1 MKKLFPSL
9 LLVVV
14 LAVSTVAGDVQA
26 PAFSDP
32 PPDGPCLP
40 SDPPPDGDSN
50 CSDPPPD
57 GEGFSATTSI
67 AITNVVL
74 PLSSVF

>member
-9 LLVVV
+9 LLVMA

-50 CSDPPPD
+50 CSDPAPEGD
-57 GEGFSATTSI
+57 GFSVTTSI
-67 AITNVVL
+67 AITNVLFSLSGVL
-74 PLSSVF
+74 

>member
-1 MKKLFPSL
+1 MRKLFPSL
-9 LLVVV
+9 LLVMA

-40 SDPPPDGDSN
+40 SDPPPDGGVE

-57 GEGFSATTSI
+57 GNGFSATTSI
-67 AITNVVL
+67 AITNVL
-74 PLSSVF
+74 LSLIRLS